1 MTRGVWK
8 GPFVHPSLLKKI
20 DKLKDQTKKM
30 PIKTWSR
37 NSTIIPEF
45 VGHSFLIHN
54 GKSFI
59 PITVSEEMVGHKLG
73 EFSPTRKFSGHTPA
87 DKKAAAEGT
96 SSPASGSA
104 PKAAPGSSPKTA
116 TAPASK
122 PASPKKDTKWQ
133 KKII

>member
-1 MTRGVWK
+1 MTRGIWK

-96 SSPASGSA
+96 STPASGSA
-104 PKAAPGSSPKTA
+104 PKAAPGSSPKTDPA
-116 TAPASK
+116 AAPASK
-122 PASPKKDTKWQ
+122 PASPKKDTK
-133 KKII
+133 

>member
-1 MTRGVWK
+1 MSRGIWK
-8 GPFVHPSLLKKI
+8 GPFVHPSLLKKV
-20 DKLKDQTKKM
+20 DKLKTGDKKK

-54 GKSFI
+54 GKNFI

-87 DKKAAAEGT
+87 DKKAAADSGVSGT
-96 SSPASGSA
+96 PKAAGTA
-104 PKAAPGSSPKTA
+104 PKAAPGATPKPG
-116 TAPASK
+116 PAK
-122 PASPKKDTKWQ
+122 GKDDGKK
-133 KKII
+133 